1 MPQRNAN
8 PKHSDEVREA
18 IKAAIDAIA
27 EYHGVVAA
35 SNAEVVAKIAQ
46 VARALGWPDHV
57 GFRGGPATPKHC
69 RNADQDD
76 RSHFGSLAGA
86 DNVVAESDLGG
97 PLARRG
103 SLQSDVGQPGPVL
116 DTRGGAVAEELGTD
130 DDVAVGEVGETEYS
144 SQRRRSGI
152 TVIILSLTE

>member
-35 SNAEVVAKIAQ
+35 SNAEVVAKITQ

-57 GFRGGPATPKHC
+57 VSGWSSNSRALPKC
-69 RNADQDD
+69 R
-76 RSHFGSLAGA
+76 S
-86 DNVVAESDLGG
+86 E
-97 PLARRG
+97 
-103 SLQSDVGQPGPVL
+103 
-116 DTRGGAVAEELGTD
+116 
-130 DDVAVGEVGETEYS
+130 
-144 SQRRRSGI
+144 
-152 TVIILSLTE
+152 